1 MEPKCP
7 LQLQDG
13 SWPRGFISQ
22 ETTVRPGN
30 KRTSEGRTRA
40 SRHAMGAQHREARP
54 PTAACSLHVQG
65 PKPSQLSIG

>member
-30 KRTSEGRTRA
+30 KRNGEGRGTPGTQWGHSA
-40 SRHAMGAQHREARP
+40 GKPAHPQQPAHCMFKDPSR
-54 PTAACSLHVQG
+54 
-65 PKPSQLSIG
+65 LSSA